1 MANSN
6 ELATVDTSPL
16 NNLVSQEQ
24 ILAFFRD
31 AGVNVNDNEG
41 DGIKS
46 LDIVDNKDRLIGVP
60 FLLVQW
66 RFNESEKYKNEDG
79 TNGQFVSA
87 ELMLH
92 DGTLLVLNDGSTG
105 IARQLRELSDR
116 RLASNHPM
124 PYAGRAV
131 NKGLRKSEYDIPVE
145 KVVNGKIVTED
156 THGVTY
162 YLDF

>member
-1 MANSN
+1 MAPSN
-6 ELATVDTSPL
+6 DVATIDTTPL
-16 NNLVSQEQ
+16 NNLVSRDA
-24 ILAFFRD
+24 ILAFFAD
-31 AGVNVNDNEG
+31 AGINVNDNEA

-46 LDIVDNKDRLIGVP
+46 LDIVDNKDKLIGVP
-60 FLLVQW
+60 FLIVQW
-66 RFNESEKYKNEDG
+66 RFNESDKYKNEDG
-79 TNGQFVSA
+79 TNGTFVSA
-87 ELMLH
+87 EIMLT

-116 RLASNHPM
+116 RIEAGHGM

-131 NKGLRKSEYDIPVE
+131 NKGLRKSEYDLPIE

>member
-1 MANSN
+1 MTQNTDV
-6 ELATVDTSPL
+6 ATIDTTPL
-16 NNLVSQEQ
+16 NNLVSREQ
-24 ILAFFRD
+24 ILAFFQD
-31 AGVNVNDNEG
+31 AGINVNDNET

-46 LDIVDNKDRLIGVP
+46 LDIVDNKDKLIGVP
-60 FLLVQW
+60 FLIVQW
-66 RFNESEKYKNEDG
+66 RFNESEKYKNDDG
-79 TNGQFVSA
+79 TNGSFVSA
-87 ELMLH
+87 EVMLQ

-116 RLASNHPM
+116 RIAAGHAM

-145 KVVNGKIVTED
+145 KVVGGKIVTED

>member
-1 MANSN
+1 MAPKNST
-6 ELATVDTSPL
+6 EVATIDTTPL
-16 NNLVSQEQ
+16 NNLVSQDA

-31 AGVNVNDNEG
+31 AGVNVNDNET

-60 FLLVQW
+60 FLIVQW
-66 RFNESEKYKNEDG
+66 RFNESEKFKNDDG
-79 TNGQFVSA
+79 TNGSFVSA
-87 ELMLH
+87 EIMLS
-92 DGTLLVLNDGSTG
+92 DGALLVVNDGSTG

-116 RLASNHPM
+116 RIAAGHAM

-131 NKGLRKSEYDIPVE
+131 NKGLRKSEYDTE
-145 KVVNGKIVTED
+145 VNGKMQ
-156 THGVTY
+156 HGVTY